1 MARLTRKTSKLF
13 CENALQ
19 SDVGQFGSL
28 NAGTKVETKDIDT
41 IQNLAAWQDGW
52 QAAGL
57 GLNCYPTRQE
67 RNGLDYVQSYM
78 VNYLNQEGIA
88 EYDAGTTYYTGS
100 VVKLINGTDVQLFK
114 SIADSNTGNALTNTS
129 YWEELSFGGSIA
141 VTYADGT
148 TSDLEEVVYQTES
161 TYAGR
166 STFPNTQMDVVEF
179 MGETPLYF
187 ANAKTISASTNYT
200 YTLNGTFCTGSSS
213 VATVTITDSN
223 SNSVTVYGNVVRIPA
238 NCTFS
243 SSVAGKFYFDNNYY
257 GYLAS

>member
-41 IQNLAAWQDGW
+41 IQNLPAWQDGW

-57 GLNCYPTRQE
+57 GQNCYPTRQE

-78 VNYLNQEGIA
+78 VNYLIQEGIA
-88 EYDAGTTYYTGS
+88 EYDVGTTYYTGS

-129 YWEELSFGGSIA
+129 YWEELSFGGGVEI
-141 VTYADGT
+141 TYADSST
-148 TSDLEEVVYQTES
+148 ADLEEVVYQ
-161 TYAGR
+161 
-166 STFPNTQMDVVEF
+166 PTQDVQHF
-179 MGETPLYF
+179 QILKWT
-187 ANAKTISASTNYT
+187 
-200 YTLNGTFCTGSSS
+200 
-213 VATVTITDSN
+213 
-223 SNSVTVYGNVVRIPA
+223 
-238 NCTFS
+238 
-243 SSVAGKFYFDNNYY
+243 
-257 GYLAS
+257 